1 VRRRRVQR
9 QLIDRLPP
17 GMRAEPLTPVPTA
30 CLHLPPMP
38 APASASASTMSD
50 LEWLRRL
57 RARGL
62 VVEPLSG
69 MHWVERRA
77 SGLVLGYG
85 DWSDAVLD
93 AALEQLVHELH
104 AAPVASHA
112 TNAAGPHQPV
122 GEKA

>member
-1 VRRRRVQR
+1 
-9 QLIDRLPP
+9 
-17 GMRAEPLTPVPTA
+17 
-30 CLHLPPMP
+30 
-38 APASASASTMSD
+38 MSD

-77 SGLVLGYG
+77 NGLVLGYG

-93 AALEQLVHELH
+93 AALERLVRELH
-104 AAPVASHA
+104 SA
-112 TNAAGPHQPV
+112 TITAGPHQPV